1 MAVTDALDEAPGQ
14 ETAST
19 QRAFIRPKRP
29 ERPDLPK
36 LKAEVDGLQAQINEH
51 KLRIEQIGE
60 TLSQRRGNR
69 QGGGEQQKLKSRLN
83 DLVGQ
88 FKRELVRPA

>member
-1 MAVTDALDEAPGQ
+1 M
-14 ETAST
+14 
-19 QRAFIRPKRP
+19 
-29 ERPDLPK
+29 
-36 LKAEVDGLQAQINEH
+36 QAQINQH

-83 DLVGQ
+83 DLSGQ
-88 FKRELVRPA
+88 FKRELVRPVFVETCRNMCKRLPVTQQYLAG